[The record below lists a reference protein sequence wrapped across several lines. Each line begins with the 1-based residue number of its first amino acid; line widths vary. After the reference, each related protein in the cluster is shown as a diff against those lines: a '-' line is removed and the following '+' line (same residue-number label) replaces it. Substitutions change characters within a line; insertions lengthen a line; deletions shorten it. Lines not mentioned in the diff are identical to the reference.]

1 MSKILNKTEKGFTLI
16 ELMVSVSLFTVVVMI
31 SMGAIFTVVDANK
44 KAQTLKTVMNNLNF
58 ALETMTRTIKTGT
71 MGNVTNSTISIVD
84 QDGKTVI
91 YSYIQGVGAVNGK
104 IEKCTDSAAG
114 CGKYITAPEVNIK
127 NLKFIKAGGTQPMV
141 VMVVQGTAKLS
152 EKISSDFNI
161 QTAITQRLPAN

>member
-71 MGNVTNSTISIVD
+71 MGNVTDSTISIVD

-91 YSYIQGVGAVNGK
+91 YSYIQAVGAVNGK
-104 IEKCTDSAAG
+104 IEKCIDSAG